1 MERTLIGMLT
11 PSSNTVLEPYTA
23 ALLHGLFPRVTA
35 HFQRFTVKE
44 ISLSDDALAQFDP
57 TPLLEAATLL
67 NDARMDVIAWN
78 GTSASWLGF
87 EVDRRLCDAITEA
100 TGVPATTSVLALNE
114 ALERTGVTRLG
125 LVTPYLDDIQAAIV
139 TNYAAE
145 GIEVVAERH
154 LNDRGNFSFSEYDEA
169 TLAGMVREVARAK
182 PQAITILCTNLRG
195 AGIVPEL
202 EQELGIPI
210 YDSVSVAAW
219 KTLALA
225 GIDPA
230 LVEGWGQLFQDPRLA
245 AQCHG
250 PTTHDT
256 ARTFP

>member
-1 MERTLIGMLT
+1 MQRTLIGMLT

-23 ALLHGLFPRVTA
+23 ALLGELMPEVTA

-44 ISLSDDALAQFDP
+44 ISLSETALAQFDP
-57 TPLLEAATLL
+57 APLLEAAGLL

-78 GTSASWLGF
+78 GTSASWVGF
-87 EVDRRLCDAITEA
+87 EADRRLCAAITEV
-100 TGVPATTSVLALNE
+100 TGAPATTSVLALNE

-125 LVTPYLDDIQAAIV
+125 LVTPYLDDIQAAIIA
-139 TNYAAE
+139 NYQAE

-169 TLAGMVREVARAK
+169 TLAEMVREVAKAK

-202 EQELGIPI
+202 ERELGIPI
-210 YDSVSVAAW
+210 YDSVSVTVW

-230 LVEGWGQLFQDPRLA
+230 RITGWGGLFQDPRLA
-245 AQCHG
+245 A
-250 PTTHDT
+250 
-256 ARTFP
+256 

>member
-1 MERTLIGMLT
+1 MSRTLIGMLT

-23 ALLHGLFPRVTA
+23 ALLGELMPEVTA

-44 ISLSDDALAQFDP
+44 ISLSETALAQFDP
-57 TPLLEAATLL
+57 APLLEAAGLL

-78 GTSASWLGF
+78 GTSSSWLGF
-87 EVDRRLCDAITEA
+87 EADRRLCAAITEV
-100 TGVPATTSVLALNE
+100 TGAPATTSVLALNE
-114 ALERTGVTRLG
+114 ALARTGVTRLG
-125 LVTPYLDDIQAAIV
+125 LVTPYLDDIQAAIID
-139 TNYAAE
+139 NYRAE

-169 TLAGMVREVARAK
+169 TLAEMVREVAKAK

-195 AGIVPEL
+195 AGIVPAL
-202 EQELGIPI
+202 ERELGIPI
-210 YDSVSVAAW
+210 YDSVSVTVW

-230 LVEGWGQLFQDPRLA
+230 RITGWGGLFQDPRLA
-245 AQCHG
+245 A
-250 PTTHDT
+250 
-256 ARTFP
+256 

>member
-1 MERTLIGMLT
+1 MQRTLIGMLT

-23 ALLHGLFPRVTA
+23 ALLGELMPEVTA

-44 ISLSDDALAQFDP
+44 ISLSDQALAQFDP
-57 TPLLEAATLL
+57 APLLEAAGLL

-87 EVDRRLCDAITEA
+87 EADRRLCAAITEV
-100 TGVPATTSVLALNE
+100 TGAPATTSVLALNE

-125 LVTPYLDDIQAAIV
+125 LVTPYLDGIQEAIV
-139 TNYAAE
+139 ANYRSE

-169 TLAGMVREVARAK
+169 TLAEMVREVAKAK

-202 EQELGIPI
+202 ERELGIPI
-210 YDSVSVAAW
+210 YDSVSVTVW

-230 LVEGWGQLFQDPRLA
+230 RITGWGGLFQDPRL
-245 AQCHG
+245 
-250 PTTHDT
+250 T
-256 ARTFP
+256 A

>member
-1 MERTLIGMLT
+1 MPRTLIGMLT

-23 ALLHGLFPRVTA
+23 ALLGELMPEVTA

-44 ISLSDDALAQFDP
+44 ISLSETALAQFDP
-57 TPLLEAATLL
+57 APLLEAAGLL

-87 EVDRRLCDAITEA
+87 EADRRLCAAITEV
-100 TGVPATTSVLALNE
+100 TGAPATTSVLALNE
-114 ALERTGVTRLG
+114 ALDRTGVTRLG
-125 LVTPYLDDIQAAIV
+125 LVTPYLDDIQAAIID
-139 TNYAAE
+139 NYRAE

-169 TLAGMVREVARAK
+169 TLAEMVREVAKAK
-182 PQAITILCTNLRG
+182 PEAITILCTNLRG

-202 EQELGIPI
+202 ERELGIPI
-210 YDSVSVAAW
+210 YDSVSVTVW

-225 GIDPA
+225 GVDPA
-230 LVEGWGQLFQDPRLA
+230 RITGWGGLFQDPRLA
-245 AQCHG
+245 A
-250 PTTHDT
+250 
-256 ARTFP
+256 

>member
-1 MERTLIGMLT
+1 MPRTLIGMLT

-23 ALLHGLFPRVTA
+23 ALLGELMPEVTA

-44 ISLSDDALAQFDP
+44 ISLSETALAQFDP
-57 TPLLEAATLL
+57 APLLEAAGLL

-78 GTSASWLGF
+78 GTSSSWLGF
-87 EVDRRLCDAITEA
+87 EADRRLCAAITEV
-100 TGVPATTSVLALNE
+100 TGAPATTSVLALNE

-125 LVTPYLDDIQAAIV
+125 LVTPYLDDIQAAIID
-139 TNYAAE
+139 NYRAE

-169 TLAGMVREVARAK
+169 TLAAMVREVAKAK

-195 AGIVPEL
+195 AGIVPAL
-202 EQELGIPI
+202 ERELGIPI
-210 YDSVSVAAW
+210 YDSVSVTVW

-230 LVEGWGQLFQDPRLA
+230 RITGWGGLFQDPRLA
-245 AQCHG
+245 A
-250 PTTHDT
+250 
-256 ARTFP
+256 

>member
-1 MERTLIGMLT
+1 MNRTLIGMLT
-11 PSSNTVLEPYTA
+11 PSSNTVLEPLTA
-23 ALLHGLFPRVTA
+23 ALLHELMPEVTA
-35 HFQRFTVKE
+35 HFQRFTVRE
-44 ISLSDDALAQFDP
+44 ISLSEAALAQFDP
-57 TPLLEAATLL
+57 APLLEAARRL

-87 EVDRRLCDAITEA
+87 ETDRKLCAAITET

-114 ALERTGVTRLG
+114 VLERSGVTRLG

-139 TNYAAE
+139 ANYARA

-169 TLAGMVREVARAK
+169 TLARMVREVAKAR

-210 YDSVSVAAW
+210 YDSVSVTVW

-225 GIDPA
+225 GVDPA
-230 LVEGWGQLFQDPRLA
+230 RIAGWGQLFQDPRLS
-245 AQCHG
+245 AQ
-250 PTTHDT
+250 
-256 ARTFP
+256 AREELTRIS

>member
-11 PSSNTVLEPYTA
+11 PSSNTVLEPYTS
-23 ALLHGLFPRVTA
+23 ALLQALMPQVTA

-44 ISLSDDALAQFDP
+44 ISLRDEALAQFDP
-57 TPLLEAATLL
+57 APLLAAAQLL
-67 NDARMDVIAWN
+67 CDARMDVIAWN
-78 GTSASWLGF
+78 GTSSSWLGF
-87 EVDRRLCDAITEA
+87 EADRRLCATIREA

-114 ALERTGVTRLG
+114 VLARTEVSRLG

-139 TNYAAE
+139 ANYNAE
-145 GIEVVAERH
+145 GHEVVGERH

-169 TLAGMVREVARAK
+169 TLVAMVREVAEAR

-195 AGIVPEL
+195 AGVVAEL

-210 YDSVSVAAW
+210 YDSVSVTVW
-219 KTLALA
+219 KTLQMT

-230 LVEGWGQLFQDPRLA
+230 RITGWGQLFADRRLN
-245 AQCHG
+245 H
-250 PTTHDT
+250 
-256 ARTFP
+256 

>member
-1 MERTLIGMLT
+1 MPRTLIGMLT

-23 ALLHGLFPRVTA
+23 ALLGELMPEVTA

-44 ISLSDDALAQFDP
+44 ITLSDQALAQFDP
-57 TPLLEAATLL
+57 APLLEAAGLL

-87 EVDRRLCDAITEA
+87 EADRRLCAAITEV
-100 TGVPATTSVLALNE
+100 TGAPATTSVLALNE
-114 ALERTGVTRLG
+114 ALDRTGVTRLG
-125 LVTPYLDDIQAAIV
+125 LVTPYLDDIQAAIIA
-139 TNYAAE
+139 NYRAE

-169 TLAGMVREVARAK
+169 TLAEMVREVAKAK

-202 EQELGIPI
+202 ERELGIPI
-210 YDSVSVAAW
+210 YDSVSVTVW

-230 LVEGWGQLFQDPRLA
+230 RITGWGGLFQDPRL
-245 AQCHG
+245 
-250 PTTHDT
+250 T
-256 ARTFP
+256 A

>member
-1 MERTLIGMLT
+1 MQRTLLGMLT

-23 ALLHGLFPRVTA
+23 ALLGDLMPEVTA

-44 ISLSDDALAQFDP
+44 ISMRDEALAQFDP
-57 TPLLEAATLL
+57 APLLEAAELL

-87 EVDRRLCDAITEA
+87 EADRKLCASITDV
-100 TGVPATTSVLALNE
+100 TKVPATTSVLALNE

-139 TNYAAE
+139 ANYAAE

-154 LNDRGNFSFSEYDEA
+154 LNDSGNFSFSEYDEA
-169 TLAGMVREVARAK
+169 TLATMVREVAKAR
-182 PQAITILCTNLRG
+182 PEAITILCTNLRG
-195 AGIVPEL
+195 AGIVPAL
-202 EQELGIPI
+202 ERELGIPI
-210 YDSVSVAAW
+210 YDSVSVTIW

-225 GIDPA
+225 GIDPSRIT
-230 LVEGWGQLFQDPRLA
+230 GWGGLFQDPRLA
-245 AQCHG
+245 I
-250 PTTHDT
+250 
-256 ARTFP
+256 